1 MNNKKNEQI
10 DQRTA
15 IIIINDLLDFIWNEN
30 AEEYSDA
37 LMLKEY
43 IVNQTTSPDIGF

>member
-37 LMLKEY
+37 LILKEY
-43 IVNQTTSPDIGF
+43 ILQNKK